1 MMFEN
6 ILSLFRL
13 LLLLSLGVCA
23 IATALS
29 KRVMTAIILFTSYSI
44 VMAVVWLLLRSPD
57 LAITEAAV
65 GAGVNGVLFF
75 LTLRKLH
82 LIDRDFDEQEKK
94 AKVKTEEVNGHE
106 KA

>member
-1 MMFEN
+1 MED
-6 ILSLFRL
+6 IITVFRVL
-13 LLLLSLGVCA
+13 LLISLIVCA

-29 KRVMTAIILFTSYSI
+29 KRVMTAVIVFTSYSI

-82 LIDRDFDEQEKK
+82 LIDKDFKNDETTKLS
-94 AKVKTEEVNGHE
+94 EEVNE
-106 KA
+106 NEEN

>member
-1 MMFEN
+1 MED
-6 ILSLFRL
+6 IISVFRAI
-13 LLLLSLGVCA
+13 LLLSLIICA
-23 IATALS
+23 IATAFS
-29 KRVMTAIILFTSYSI
+29 KRVMTAVIVFTSYSI

-82 LIDRDFDEQEKK
+82 LIDRDFKDDEA
-94 AKVKTEEVNGHE
+94 AKHSSEVNE
-106 KA
+106 NEEN